1 MNRCQIQ
8 RGVFALRPCP
18 NAALMVCQSCNRP
31 ACGDHTAQPSP
42 PLCSECAARQAEQ
55 EAQRQAASGKPRH
68 RRWEDD
74 EHLSY
79 SYRSWLWNDSMR
91 HHHDD
96 DDEDETVFGDADDF
110 HDAGGDD
117 DSGFGDS

>member
-8 RGVFALRPCP
+8 RGVFALRPCR

-31 ACGDHTAQPSP
+31 ACGDHTAQSSP

-55 EAQRQAASGKPRH
+55 EVQRQAASGQPRH
-68 RRWEDD
+68 RSWEHD
-74 EHLSY
+74 EHLTY
-79 SYRSWLWNDSMR
+79 SYRSWLWTGSVHSDR
-91 HHHDD
+91 HD

-110 HDAGGDD
+110 DDTGGDD